1 MANIYPDQEIDP
13 PLWCNTGAPLVAGG
27 EIPPLPC
34 HNSTALSG
42 GADPSPKSIVYSIL
56 VYVAVMLLVLLPLCP
71 CFRCEERDYRDT
83 KRYIKK
89 RKADILEDVIT
100 KPAQEHNASDGIETT
115 KEEASTHGT
124 FEIGDL
130 DDDADDEN
138 VVACVSIDVGGPS
151 LSIDATDVSSSSAM
165 DVMAK
170 GDTNQMSHS
179 QHSSATSGG
188 KLVCSI
194 CLEAFAAG
202 EEVSWSRNKECTHC
216 YHQECISQWLIKHD
230 ECPVCR
236 NDYLF
241 DDWKYNQLPPPEPPL
256 FCILLRRPPRKCTC
270 AAVRVEDAETE
281 KRTNCVFC
289 VIHGLESPSGT
300 ALCEG
305 TSAGDEESG
314 GKLKDIDLEAGEGGL
329 KCEEDDD
336 KCCNDPAPEIK
347 TVKEEPAKPCPV
359 HGRRGNRTR
368 QRRNRPTNT
377 DDDSNSAHW
386 YEDRLRETWWAM
398 SSRHLGMRLEDS
410 PSYAAR
416 SQFT

>member
-42 GADPSPKSIVYSIL
+42 GTDPSPKSIVYSIL

-100 KPAQEHNASDGIETT
+100 KPAQEHNASDGTEAT

-165 DVMAK
+165 DIMTK

-179 QHSSATSGG
+179 QHSSAMSGG

-256 FCILLRRPPRKCTC
+256 LCILLRRPPRKCTC
-270 AAVRVEDAETE
+270 ASVEDAETE

-289 VIHGLESPSGT
+289 VIHGLESPSGA

-305 TSAGDEESG
+305 TSADDEESG
-314 GKLKDIDLEAGEGGL
+314 GKLEDIDLEAGEGGL
-329 KCEEDDD
+329 KCEDDDD

-368 QRRNRPTNT
+368 QRRNRQTNT